1 MHPDLQTQL
10 KLIKKGVAE
19 IISEPELVR
28 KLEKSIKE
36 KKPLRIK
43 AGFDPSAPDLH
54 LGHTVLLRKLKH
66 FQDLGHEIYF
76 LIGDFTGRI
85 GDPTGKNE
93 LRKQLSKEEVEQN
106 AKTYQ
111 KQVFKILDK
120 DKTKIVFNSHW
131 FEPMTSADILR
142 LTAHSTVA
150 QLLARADFKERYEN
164 NKDISLLEFMY
175 PLLQGYDSVYLES
188 DIELGGTDQKF
199 NLLFGRDIQKDYG
212 QDLQVVMM
220 MPILEGTDGVQK
232 MSKSLGNYIPLE
244 SGKDDQE
251 RAYNIFAPIM
261 SVSDELMFRYYE
273 LLTDVS
279 LEEIE
284 LLKTDVW
291 SGKLHPKKCKQN
303 LARMISAQYYGD
315 EHADECEKLFE
326 AKHGKSADSTV
337 VFDQAAEEKTIHRAS
352 LDNGKI
358 WICKLI
364 TLAGGA
370 TSNSN
375 ARRLIEQGG
384 VKLDSEKIEKSDLE
398 IVIEKDK
405 YNLQIGKKKYVRI
418 VFCD

>member
-1 MHPDLQTQL
+1 MLDLQTQL
-10 KLIKKGVAE
+10 RLIKKGVAE
-19 IISEPELVR
+19 IISEPELVK
-28 KLEKSIKE
+28 KLERSIKE

-54 LGHTVLLRKLKH
+54 LGHTVLLRKLRH
-66 FQDLGHEIYF
+66 FQDLGHEVYF

-120 DKTKIVFNSHW
+120 DKTNIVFNSHW
-131 FEPMTSADILR
+131 FEPMTSVDILR

-150 QLLARADFKERYEN
+150 QLLARADFKERFEN

-175 PLLQGYDSVYLES
+175 PLLQGYDSVYLKA
-188 DIELGGTDQKF
+188 DVELGGTDQKF
-199 NLLFGRDIQKDYG
+199 NLLFGREIQKDYG

-232 MSKSLGNYIPLE
+232 MSKSLGNYIPVE
-244 SGKDDQE
+244 SGKDEGE
-251 RAYNIFAPIM
+251 RAYNMYAPIM
-261 SVSDELMFRYYE
+261 SISDDLMFRYYE

-279 LEEIE
+279 IEEIE
-284 LLKTDVW
+284 RLKTEVW
-291 SGKLHPKKCKQN
+291 SGTLHPKKCKHN
-303 LARMISAQYYGD
+303 LARMITAHYYG
-315 EHADECEKLFE
+315 ERCAAECEKLFE
-326 AKHGKSADSTV
+326 AKHGKSADSAV
-337 VFDQAAEEKTIHRAS
+337 VFEQAAEEKTIRRAS
-352 LDNGKI
+352 LDDGKI

-364 TLAGGA
+364 TLVGGA

-384 VKLDSEKIEKSDLE
+384 VKLDSEKIEKADFE
-398 IVIEKDK
+398 VVIKKDK
-405 YNLQIGKKKYVRI
+405 YNLQIGKKKYI
-418 VFCD
+418 KITICD